1 MFSENIVNNASG
13 AVALLFRKIINDN
26 KLNNLL
32 ETLIDVYADN
42 NSKNSQEKSKIK
54 TNYNTHVDKGKMS
67 IKIFIM
73 VFKEILKVKDIE
85 FSLDIKYNNKVYT
98 TSLKVDMENYHDTV
112 SVLFKKVLKLGLNN
126 DLDKK
131 LDIYASSITETN
143 NDKFKKK
150 YSLMQQ
156 INSSKMSF
164 KTMVLLF
171 HKVFECEYLTLS
183 VLVKHGKNNLISDVT
198 LRF

>member
-26 KLNNLL
+26 KLTNLL

-54 TNYNTHVDKGKMS
+54 TNYNTHVDKGEMS

-73 VFKEILKVKDIE
+73 IFKEIMKVKEIE
-85 FSLDIKYNNKVYT
+85 FSIDVKYNDEVYT
-98 TSLKVDMENYHDTV
+98 NSVLVDMENYNNTV
-112 SVLFKKVLKLGLNN
+112 SVLFVKVLKLGLNN

-131 LDIYASSITETN
+131 LDTYAASITETN

-156 INSSKMSF
+156 INSNKMTF

-171 HKVFECEYLTLS
+171 HRVFECEYLTLS
-183 VLVKHGKNNLISDVT
+183 VLIKHGKNNLISDVT

>member
-85 FSLDIKYNNKVYT
+85 FSLDIKYDNKIYT
-98 TSLKVDMENYHDTV
+98 ASLKVDMENYHDTV